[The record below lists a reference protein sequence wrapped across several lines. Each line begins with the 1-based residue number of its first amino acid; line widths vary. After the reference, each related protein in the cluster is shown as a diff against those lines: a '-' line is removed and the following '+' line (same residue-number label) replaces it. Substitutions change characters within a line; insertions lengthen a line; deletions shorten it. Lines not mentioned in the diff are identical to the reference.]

1 MTFAQFRAFV
11 AITLKE
17 KLAFTG
23 YFWSDLLGQLVL
35 MIIAVSFWRAVYGAG
50 APLEGLTQEQAIGYV
65 LVANSVGMVI
75 SYSLIPE
82 FGAMLRSGA
91 IATELLRPVDFQL
104 CMCAKMLAHL
114 GATMLIH
121 MALLGTVACLFLGLR
136 LPADPQVW
144 FWFAA
149 SLMAG
154 NGVLFLFDWIIS
166 LSAFY
171 TNEIRGL
178 FILRDAVATFFSGL
192 LVPLAL
198 LPDWLRSV
206 AEVLPFGLALNTPV
220 QILTGMTPVGAAPR
234 AVAIQLLWGA
244 GLLILSR
251 MAFRVAVRTITV
263 QGG

>member
-11 AITLKE
+11 AITIKE
-17 KLAFTG
+17 QLAFNG

-35 MIIAVSFWRAVYGAG
+35 MVIAVFFWRAVYGAG
-50 APLEGLTQEQAIGYV
+50 APLGGMTREQAVAYV

-75 SYSLIPE
+75 SWSLIPE
-82 FGAMLRSGA
+82 FGRLLRSGA
-91 IATELLRPVDFQL
+91 IVTELLRPVDFQL
-104 CMCAKMLAHL
+104 RMFAMMLAKL

-136 LPADPQVW
+136 LPADPRVW
-144 FWFAA
+144 FWFAL
-149 SLMAG
+149 SLVAG
-154 NGVLFLFDWIIS
+154 NCVLFLFDWIIS

-178 FILRDAVATFFSGL
+178 FILRDGLASFFSGF

-206 AEVLPFGLALNTPV
+206 AEVLPFGLALNAPV
-220 QILTGMTPVGAAPR
+220 QILTGMTPVSAAPWII
-234 AVAIQLLWGA
+234 AIQLVWGA
-244 GLLILSR
+244 GLLLLSR
-251 MAFRVAVRTITV
+251 LAFRVAVRTITV